1 MRHGGRIVDT
11 AGDGALAVF
20 EGPTPG
26 LEYAR
31 ELIDAVH
38 ALGLR
43 VRAGVHTG
51 EVERRGTDVAGIGV
65 HIGARVGALA
75 AGDQILV
82 TSTVRELV
90 IGSPARFLDAG
101 EHELKGVEGTWHLFA
116 VGFEDRPLRA

>member
-1 MRHGGRIVDT
+1 MRG
-11 AGDGALAVF
+11 
-20 EGPTPG
+20 
-26 LEYAR
+26 
-31 ELIDAVH
+31 
-38 ALGLR
+38 
-43 VRAGVHTG
+43 GVHTG

-90 IGSPARFLDAG
+90 IGSPARFVDAG

-116 VGFEDRPLRA
+116 VGFEDGTLRA